1 MRRTYLDHAASA
13 PLRPEARDAM
23 VSAFEVVGNPASLHT
38 SGRRARSVLEDARE
52 DLAEV
57 LDADPSE
64 VVFTSGGTEADNIA
78 VHGGWAGRRA
88 VRPGIVVSSIEHAAV
103 RETAAALSLR
113 GARLTEWPVGAD
125 GVVIP
130 EWLADTCDETTG
142 VCSLMWV
149 NNETGVI
156 QPIGEM
162 AEHARSVGAW
172 SHSDAVQ
179 AFGHVP
185 VSFHDSGLDMMTVS
199 AHKVGGPVGIGAL
212 VVRRECGVG
221 PVQFGGSQER
231 LRSGTQLVALAAGFA
246 AVARHAARADLD
258 AESLRLRRL
267 RERVV
272 AAATDEEG
280 VDVLGEKAE
289 TSPAIVNLRI
299 TGARADDVLMLLDAA
314 GIDCSTGSACEAGL
328 SQPSHVAAAMG
339 IGPGA
344 SETVRFSF
352 GWSTTDA
359 DVTRLLEV
367 FSDVVARARRAS
379 G

>member
-23 VSAFEVVGNPASLHT
+23 ASAFEVVGNPASLHT

-57 LDADPSE
+57 LDAEPAE
-64 VVFTSGGTEADNIA
+64 VIFTSGGTEADNIA
-78 VHGGWAGRRA
+78 LQGGWAGRRA

-113 GARLTEWPVGAD
+113 GARLALWPVGTD
-125 GVVIP
+125 GVVVP
-130 EWLADTCDETTG
+130 GWLADACDDTTG

-156 QPIGEM
+156 QPVEEM

-185 VSFHDSGLDMMTVS
+185 VSFRDSGLDMMTIS
-199 AHKVGGPVGIGAL
+199 AHKLGGPVGIGAL

-246 AVARHAARADLD
+246 AAARQAARVDVD
-258 AESLRLRRL
+258 AEALRLRAL

-272 AAATDEEG
+272 AAAAAEEG
-280 VDVLGEKAE
+280 VDVLGEGAE
-289 TSPAIVNLRI
+289 SSPAIVNLRI

-339 IGPGA
+339 LGAGA

-359 DVTRLLEV
+359 DVAHLLEV
-367 FSDVVARARRAS
+367 FADVAARARLAS
-379 G
+379 R